1 MNRFRIIATLA
12 SLLVV
17 VSGAIVGCEP
27 ESQPPPVE
35 RDTGQ
40 PDAGEPEDVEDE
52 DVDVDVDPP
61 APPQMEVSPDSITFE
76 GIEIDDTETAQV
88 TVDNT
93 GEADLTVEDV
103 ELSIE
108 NSQDHQL
115 VLGEDSAELP
125 VEVPSD
131 QLVDFYVEYTP
142 IQAGSTTGE
151 VVIESDAE
159 DEPVQSI
166 RIETVSAYAE
176 LEAPDR
182 ITFDALDP
190 GDSQTIEQLK
200 IANRGMQ
207 TLQVDDIYV
216 DPDSSDPDAFS
227 IEVIDATG
235 TVDFPASRDRHAFW
249 YLNVTFEP
257 DDDELKTA
265 EIVIESND
273 PAHEEYII
281 EVSGNHAEPCLSTSG
296 NLDFGEMSDGEE
308 ITDTVTLLNCS
319 LVADL
324 EVTDIEIADDGDGVF
339 ELVDEVDDPVELEPT
354 QTYDFEVRATMVT
367 DQDVKGLLTM
377 SSNDPEA
384 SEVELELRARP
395 D

>member
-52 DVDVDVDPP
+52 DADVDVDPP